1 MELRNFTVVAL
12 SSGNGC
18 CLISSRLLSCDFFWR
33 AIFECCGVHF
43 VELFSSQVTLIKTIK
58 IYCETLRVE
67 NPSGNRTSRR
77 GRRLT
82 FPRHYRIIVVTRED
96 CWRVILRHEHTFNYT
111 CLWFMEPL
119 LIVFLTLNSFLTQ
132 PRDFSCAGKYRD
144 DDNGIRSGCCCNR
157 RVFVKVILSHSHR
170 RREKG
175 HLECEKN
182 ETWNPFYHFRIS
194 SCECYFLTHDSTPS

>member
-1 MELRNFTVVAL
+1 M
-12 SSGNGC
+12 
-18 CLISSRLLSCDFFWR
+18 
-33 AIFECCGVHF
+33 
-43 VELFSSQVTLIKTIK
+43 
-58 IYCETLRVE
+58 IYA
-67 NPSGNRTSRR
+67 NP
-77 GRRLT
+77 
-82 FPRHYRIIVVTRED
+82 F
-96 CWRVILRHEHTFNYT
+96 
-111 CLWFMEPL
+111 

-132 PRDFSCAGKYRD
+132 LRDFSCAGKYRD

-194 SCECYFLTHDSTPS
+194 SCECYFLTHDSTPSKTPKKKQGWNYTQRSAHTACCFGGWKFPFPLLSSPFSGLPGEEGQQQSSWRGRRNNKV